1 MHPAERP
8 SCSSVAR
15 ALGEGLE
22 WTASRRRFWLMIE
35 QPGPW
40 GHDALAESG
49 FPPEVGARLRVQG
62 DGLGLRVLLIK
73 RRDRPERGPRRC
85 FAAFT
90 GRRDRAMRT
99 FDIDDPG
106 ELLELDLRALVRG
119 RFRGL
124 GTPVEGPLFLVCT
137 HGKHDPCCARHGGPL
152 TRALLGVA
160 GEHWECTHVGGD
172 RFAGNLVCFPHGL
185 YFGRVPAGHARSVAE
200 AYARGIIALDYYRGR
215 SSFEPAVQA
224 AEHHLRKA
232 GNLDGVEDLVL
243 AGHRRD
249 GDVHTVDFLARDVP
263 HTVEVEEMWA
273 HERPLTCKSL
283 LPHRPR
289 HYVLR
294 RLERRPPGEGL
305 GD

>member
-1 MHPAERP
+1 MSAAERP
-8 SCSSVAR
+8 SCSSLSR
-15 ALGEGLE
+15 ALAEGQE
-22 WTASRRRFWLMIE
+22 ATASRLRFWLMVE

-40 GHDALAESG
+40 GHDALVESG
-49 FPPEVGARLRVQG
+49 FPPEVGARLRLLG

-90 GRRDRAMRT
+90 GRRDRALRT
-99 FDIDDPG
+99 FEIDDPG
-106 ELLELDLRALVRG
+106 GLLELDLSALVRS
-119 RFRGL
+119 RFRDL
-124 GTPVEGPLFLVCT
+124 GAPVEGPLFLVCT
-137 HGKHDPCCARHGGPL
+137 HGKHDACCARHGAPL
-152 TRALLGVA
+152 SRALTGVE

-185 YFGRVPAGHARSVAE
+185 YFGRVPPGAARSVADG
-200 AYARGIIALDYYRGR
+200 YARGRIALDYYRGR

-224 AEHHLRKA
+224 AEHHLRRA
-232 GNLDGVEDLVL
+232 GGLVGVEDLVL

-249 GDVHTVDFLARDVP
+249 GEVHAVDFLARGVV
-263 HTVEVEEMWA
+263 HTVEVEELWA

-283 LPHRPR
+283 HPHRPR

-294 RLERRPPGEGL
+294 RVERG
-305 GD
+305 